1 MAKRRSPP
9 NDRKSKNTR
18 GNFVSEWFGQR
29 VFPVVRLDV
38 KALRRDACPFLSD
51 VLEESTA
58 CVKNENSKGVC
69 TISSA
74 SNGPRQDWLVCP
86 YRVID
91 TEIVTGACERIFRSK
106 LAARPTAASL
116 LANSRI
122 RDAFQR
128 RVAKA
133 GVGYLFFQDKLGGE
147 ISVLGTNKSPE
158 IAFDI
163 TVVEIRYVA
172 GRFVLERY
180 GILEVQT
187 MDFHGSYKKAVS
199 NLRDALRLH
208 KSRFSKVLS
217 ANLSWTGEGVEG
229 PNIANVFKRTFY
241 QVMLK
246 FELGRKGAAAGTVLA
261 IPQSVWDSWQPFL
274 GAPALE
280 AQGNGTFVIGG
291 GAPTRDSGPNAHIC
305 VFDLD
310 VESPQPISDVR
321 IKQFIRV
328 SPEQLSHHAFSVVPE
343 NMLEAVKGEGSI
355 LAIIKA
361 RLRPLW
367 PEVEIPGDEE
377 NSRT

>member
-1 MAKRRSPP
+1 
-9 NDRKSKNTR
+9 
-18 GNFVSEWFGQR
+18 
-29 VFPVVRLDV
+29 
-38 KALRRDACPFLSD
+38 
-51 VLEESTA
+51 
-58 CVKNENSKGVC
+58 
-69 TISSA
+69 
-74 SNGPRQDWLVCP
+74 
-86 YRVID
+86 
-91 TEIVTGACERIFRSK
+91 
-106 LAARPTAASL
+106 L

-128 RVAKA
+128 RIAKA

-291 GAPTRDSGPNAHIC
+291 GASTRDSGPNAHIC

-310 VESPQPISDVR
+310 VESPRPISDVR

-367 PEVEIPGDEE
+367 PEVEIPRDEE

>member
-1 MAKRRSPP
+1 MAKRRQSSS
-9 NDRKSKNTR
+9 DRKSKNTR
-18 GNFVSEWFGQR
+18 GNFISEWFGQR

-38 KALRRDACPFLSD
+38 KALRHDSCPFLSD
-51 VLEESTA
+51 VLEDSTA

-91 TEIVTGACERIFRSK
+91 SEIITGACERIFGSK
-106 LAARPTAASL
+106 LSARPTAASL
-116 LANSRI
+116 LESSKV
-122 RDAFQR
+122 RDAFR
-128 RVAKA
+128 KRVAKS

-147 ISVLGTNKSPE
+147 ISVLGTAKSPE

-163 TVVEIRYVA
+163 TVVEIGHDS
-172 GRFVLERY
+172 GRFVLGRY

-199 NLRDALRLH
+199 NLRDGLRLH
-208 KSRFSKVLS
+208 KSKIPRVLND
-217 ANLSWTGEGVEG
+217 NLAWTGEGVEG

-246 FELGRKGAAAGTVLA
+246 FELARKGAAAGTVLA

-274 GAPALE
+274 GAPALD
-280 AQGNGTFVIGG
+280 ALGDGTFTIGG
-291 GAPTRDSGPNAHIC
+291 SGSARGSAPHAHIC
-305 VFDLD
+305 VFDLEA
-310 VESPQPISDVR
+310 ESHQSVSDVR
-321 IKQFIRV
+321 IRQFIRV

-343 NMLEAVKGEGSI
+343 NMLEAVTGDKSI
-355 LAIIKA
+355 LATIKA
-361 RLRPLW
+361 RLQPLW
-367 PEVEIPGDEE
+367 PEVELP
-377 NSRT
+377 